1 MRIFL
6 MLAEQGPPY
15 PTPWWVWLI
24 IALVFIFFGLPPL
37 VVTAGIFI
45 QFFTDP
51 ESLRRS
57 KPHNYDGRPPDNW
70 GGGGY

>member
-1 MRIFL
+1 MKSL
-6 MLAEQGPPY
+6 LLLAEQGPPY

-24 IALVFIFFGLPPL
+24 IAPLFVVFCLPPIVATIGL
-37 VVTAGIFI
+37 LI

-51 ESLRRS
+51 ERIRRS
-57 KPHNYDGRPPDNW
+57 SGDDYDGRPPDNW

>member
-1 MRIFL
+1 MKGFVL
-6 MLAEQGPPY
+6 LAEQGPPY

-24 IALVFIFFGLPPL
+24 IIPLFVVFCLPPMVATVGL
-37 VVTAGIFI
+37 FI

-57 KPHNYDGRPPDNW
+57 KFDNYDGRPPDNS
-70 GGGGY
+70 GGGD